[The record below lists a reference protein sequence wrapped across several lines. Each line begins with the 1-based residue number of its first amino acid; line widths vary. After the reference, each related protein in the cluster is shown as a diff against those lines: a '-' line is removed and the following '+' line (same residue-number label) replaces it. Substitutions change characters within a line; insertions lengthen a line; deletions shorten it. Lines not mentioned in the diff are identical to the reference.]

1 MNDDLAEL
9 KRRLVE
15 ATRRFEQA
23 SSIEEKG
30 LLGADVQDLE
40 RQVEIAKDGAAE
52 QRRVLIPLPPR

>member
-23 SSIEEKG
+23 SSIEEKACSDPTFKIWSG
-30 LLGADVQDLE
+30 KSRSLRMA
-40 RQVEIAKDGAAE
+40 
-52 QRRVLIPLPPR
+52 LPSSPEF